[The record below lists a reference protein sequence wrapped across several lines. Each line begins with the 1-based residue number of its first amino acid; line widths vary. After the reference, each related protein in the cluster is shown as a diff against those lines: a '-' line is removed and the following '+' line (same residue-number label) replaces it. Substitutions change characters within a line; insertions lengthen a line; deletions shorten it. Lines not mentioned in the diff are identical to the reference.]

1 LGIHVKLVT
10 IIENTIK
17 LKAKFVA
24 FNNIG
29 EKSDVMT
36 LNRSIET
43 KLVQLGNLSDPA
55 TGAVSPPIHLST
67 AYKHGGIGESTGFD
81 YTRTKNPTRAL
92 LEAGIADLEGGD
104 MGFACSSGMAA
115 IQLVLSIFKPGDE
128 LVVPDDLYGGTYRLF
143 NFFQETY
150 NIKAVYSKFESL
162 EQVEALINENT
173 RALFIETPTNPLMQ
187 EFDLQVYAELA
198 HKHGALL
205 IVDNTFY
212 TPYFQRPIEL
222 GADIVVHSATKYIGG
237 HNDVLA
243 GLVVAKGAELAERIG
258 FIHNGSGMVLG
269 AMDSWL
275 LIRGLKT
282 MHLRLKQ
289 HDVNAKAIAAYLEEE
304 ELVTDVLY
312 TGKGGMLSFR
322 LQKPEWIDPFLRNLK
337 LITFAES
344 LGGVESFITYPAT
357 QTHADMPYE
366 ERVERGV
373 CDRLLRFSVGIE
385 EAEDLIADLRQV
397 FDILRK
403 EA

>member
-1 LGIHVKLVT
+1 MRIW
-10 IIENTIK
+10 IK
-17 LKAKFVA
+17 RKFDSFHDYEA
-24 FNNIG
+24 
-29 EKSDVMT
+29 EKSDDMT
-36 LNRSIET
+36 INRSIET
-43 KLVQLGNLSDPA
+43 KLVQLGNLSDPR

-67 AYKHGGIGESTGFD
+67 AYKHTGIGESTGFD
-81 YTRTKNPTRAL
+81 YTRTKNPTRSL
-92 LEAGIADLEGGD
+92 LEDGIADLEGGD

-115 IQLVLSIFKPGDE
+115 IQLILSLFKPGDE

-143 NFFQETY
+143 NFFDETY
-150 NIKAVYSKFESL
+150 NIKPVYSKFESV
-162 EQVEALINENT
+162 EQVEALINDNT

-187 EFDLQVYAELA
+187 EFDLQTYAELA
-198 HKHGALL
+198 HKHGTWL

-222 GADIVVHSATKYIGG
+222 GADIVIHSATKYIGG

-243 GLVVAKGAELAERIG
+243 GLVVAKGAELAERIA
-258 FIHNGSGMVLG
+258 FLHNGSGMVLG
-269 AMDSWL
+269 AMDAWL

-289 HDVNAKAIAAYLEEE
+289 HDANAKAIAAYLEQE

-322 LQKPEWIDPFLRNLK
+322 LQKAEWIDPFLRHLK

-366 ERVERGV
+366 ERIERGV

-385 EAEDLIADLRQV
+385 EAEDLIADLKQV